1 MRVRV
6 PRLHP
11 VHRSKGKIDSLSLCI
26 VTSSCCILLNY
37 CCVSC
42 SQRWKKYGVH
52 RLSFLERH
60 CPPVYEKN
68 ECLIPPPDGYKPPIR
83 WPKSREQCWYRNVP
97 YDWINKQKSN
107 QHWLKKE
114 GDKFHFPG
122 GGTMFPR
129 GVSHYVDLMQDLI
142 PEMKDGTVRTAIDTG
157 CGVSLSS
164 TTQVL

>member
-1 MRVRV
+1 M
-6 PRLHP
+6 LFA
-11 VHRSKGKIDSLSLCI
+11 
-26 VTSSCCILLNY
+26 
-37 CCVSC
+37 C
-42 SQRWKKYGVH
+42 SQRWKRYGVH

-60 CPPVYEKN
+60 CPPVHEKS

-83 WPKSREQCWYRNVP
+83 WPKSRDQCWYKNVP

-129 GVSHYVDLMQDLI
+129 GVSHYVDQMQDLI

-157 CGVSLSS
+157 CGVSLLLSLS
-164 TTQVL
+164 LANFSNRFRFIKFLSWFVL